1 MLFDYVHPVF
11 RINREERGI
20 WRYSTLLPK
29 VSAKISLGEGL
40 TPLVNL
46 DGVLIKNEKNNP
58 TGSYAD
64 RASAVIASYLRS
76 LGAKYVFVEYVP
88 DFTRSLIYYL
98 RDIEA
103 KVVVD
108 SILEVELEDAIL
120 FAKRSLELVRSP
132 SDGDLEV
139 SYVNPLTVEGLK
151 TIVFE
156 LYESGVNVD
165 YIVVPAETG
174 LLALS
179 LYKGLKDLE
188 SAGVDFSCEIVA
200 VKVKGS
206 SARLLEG
213 LKLDGLKVI
222 EVSEEE
228 AYQSLRE
235 LVKKG
240 LKVRPIV
247 ALSYNIAKTTKN
259 AVAIVTMGF
268 RPPSRAEKSAVKRV
282 ILEVLAKKQPLTAY
296 QIWKENPSYT
306 LRAVYKAVKHMET
319 KGDICYEVVSRGK
332 RKIKLYR
339 LCQQLLNVQ

>member
-1 MLFDYVHPVF
+1 MTFEYARPVF
-11 RINREERGI
+11 RINRGERGI
-20 WRYSTLLPK
+20 WRYSTLLPR
-29 VSAKISLGEGL
+29 VSAKTSLGEGL

-64 RASAVIASYLRS
+64 RASAVITSYLRN
-76 LGAKYVFVEYVP
+76 LGTKRVFVEYVS

-98 RDIEA
+98 KDIEA
-103 KVVVD
+103 KVIVNSV
-108 SILEVELEDAIL
+108 LELELEDAIL
-120 FAKRSLELVRSP
+120 FAGRGLELARSP
-132 SDGDLEV
+132 GGGDLKV
-139 SYVNPLTVEGLK
+139 SYVNPFTVEGLK

-156 LYESGVNVD
+156 LYESGANIDHV
-165 YIVVPAETG
+165 VVPAETG

-188 SAGVDFSCEIVA
+188 SAGVDFGCEIVA
-200 VKVKGS
+200 VKVRGS

-213 LKLDGLKVI
+213 LKLGNLKVI

-228 AYQSLRE
+228 AYESLRE

-268 RPPSRAEKSAVKRV
+268 RPRSRAEKSAVKKV
-282 ILEVLAKKQPLTAY
+282 VLEVLAKKQPLTAY
-296 QIWKENPSYT
+296 QIWRESPAYT
-306 LRAVYKAVKHMET
+306 LRAVYKAVKHMEAR
-319 KGDICYEVVSRGK
+319 GDICYEVVSRGK
-332 RKIKLYR
+332 RKIKLYK
-339 LCQQLLNVQ
+339 LC